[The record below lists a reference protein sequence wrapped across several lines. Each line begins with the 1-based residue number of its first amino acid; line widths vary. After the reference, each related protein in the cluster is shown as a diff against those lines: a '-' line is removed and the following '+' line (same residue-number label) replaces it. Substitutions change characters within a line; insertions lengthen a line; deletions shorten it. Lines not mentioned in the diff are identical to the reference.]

1 MIYNKHKNKI
11 INKIN
16 YNLINLIEN
25 KKILNNKI
33 K

>member
-16 YNLINLIEN
+16 YNLISLIEN